1 MLWNTVT
8 LLINPKRKCK
18 SYIKEIYTHFA
29 IILHNDEF
37 PHEFSPLLGK
47 IHVLSIVIIPKDYV
61 KIQYQCF
68 YDINTKNRDLIR
80 EQIYVKISTLC
91 YFVAMCMTLRNLL
104 NL

>member
-1 MLWNTVT
+1 MQELYQGN
-8 LLINPKRKCK
+8 IYSFCHNP
-18 SYIKEIYTHFA
+18 SQS
-29 IILHNDEF
+29 DEF